1 MLVTPAIHAGSD
13 VDNRHSPL
21 GSEATLS
28 VISECAAMGGGKMLT
43 VSSVDCRRNQY
54 CHYCGEQGFHLIVIG
69 FYK

>member
-28 VISECAAMGGGKMLT
+28 VISEHAAMGGG
-43 VSSVDCRRNQY
+43 
-54 CHYCGEQGFHLIVIG
+54 
-69 FYK
+69 